1 MYKVNETIKLR
12 NSKGNEMLNFSVKRI
27 KKTPPEPNK
36 SVLLENR
43 KSSVKGKKTS
53 IIGRKWRESLSNNV
67 LPMKTLRRYR
77 ECKCAM
83 FKSWTN
89 LI

>member
-1 MYKVNETIKLR
+1 MIKPR

-27 KKTPPEPNK
+27 KKTLLGLNN

-67 LPMKTLRRYR
+67 LLMKMLRRYK
-77 ECKCAM
+77 EFKCVM
-83 FKSWTN
+83 SRLWIN